1 MDTAEIPPVIF
12 LQGLMEPP
20 SDIRPPASPLRH
32 AIRLCVWDGVLRVM
46 GLSLTQGVFV
56 AGFAAALG
64 ADERAMGILG
74 AMPAAGQLLQV
85 VSAQLIHSAG
95 GRKRVFIAVTLGSAL
110 IWSVI
115 AVIAFTMMPSPGL
128 VWLFVLLYGI
138 NAGCVA
144 TRSIAWFDWIRDLIP
159 ARLRGRFFG
168 VRNRAVLLAGIVLSV
183 PGAFLVDR
191 LGRENEGWASRA
203 YALPFA
209 AAVVFIALSLLITRR
224 IEEPAMTRLASGGM
238 WRTAVRNAWA
248 SGPFRRYFF
257 YRLYFNFSVSLVGSL
272 LTFYLLKELTYS
284 KTFVATLGV
293 VSTLLAA
300 STIMLWG
307 RLADRVGNRP
317 AMLIAYAIKIVWIGL
332 WVFVTRDS
340 RLLLIVIHVLSAHA
354 PGSALLHQNMLLK
367 LVPDQGSAAAMAMFN
382 AFSRTAAVVGPIVG
396 GLLVHSVL
404 PRQLTLGG
412 WTLTSWQQLILISGL
427 LRAGALIGLIWVR
440 EPQSM
445 RLGRFVRAL
454 RRGFTREM
462 PILAG
467 RALRAED
474 EEEPGDA

>member
-1 MDTAEIPPVIF
+1 
-12 LQGLMEPP
+12 MESA
-20 SDIRPPASPLRH
+20 SDIRPPESPLRR
-32 AIRLCVWDGVLRVM
+32 AIRLCVWDGVLRMM
-46 GLSLTQGVFV
+46 GLSLSQGVFL

-64 ADERAMGILG
+64 ADERAMGIIG

-95 GRKRVFIAVTLGSAL
+95 GRKRVFIGVSLGSVL
-110 IWSVI
+110 IWSAI

-128 VWLFVLLYGI
+128 VWVFVFLYGI
-138 NAGCVA
+138 SAVCAA
-144 TRSIAWFDWIRDLIP
+144 TRNIAWFDWIRDLIP

-168 VRNRAVLLAGIVLSV
+168 VRNRAVLLAGIVLSI
-183 PGAFLVDR
+183 PGAILVDR
-191 LGRENEGWASRA
+191 LSRENEGWALRA
-203 YALPFA
+203 YALPFTA
-209 AAVVFIALSLLITRR
+209 AAVFVALSLLITRR
-224 IEEPAMTRLASGGM
+224 IAEPAMTRVASGGM

-257 YRLYFNFSVSLVGSL
+257 YRLYFNFGVGLVGSL
-272 LTFYLLKELTYS
+272 LTFYLLKELAYS

-317 AMLIAYAIKIVWIGL
+317 AMLIAYVIKIVWIGL

-340 RLLLIVIHVLSAHA
+340 YLLLIVIHVLSAHGL
-354 PGSALLHQNMLLK
+354 GSALLHQNMLLK
-367 LVPDQGSAAAMAMFN
+367 LVPDEGSAAAMAMFN
-382 AFSRTAAVVGPIVG
+382 SLSRTAAAAGPIVG
-396 GLLVHSVL
+396 GFLVYSVL

-412 WTLTSWQQLILISGL
+412 WTLTCWQQLILISGL
-427 LRAGALIGLIWVR
+427 LRVGALIGLIWVR

-445 RLGRFVRAL
+445 RLGRFVRVL

-467 RALRAED
+467 WALRTEND
-474 EEEPGDA
+474 EGETDDA